1 MRGNKDFK
9 KGGKLGVLKRGTGTP
24 LRTMLIWWLKTCALV
39 KKGKFANISVT
50 LRFSKLQTVFKAVV
64 TKL

>member
-9 KGGKLGVLKRGTGTP
+9 KGGKLGVLKRGAGTP
-24 LRTMLIWWLKTCALV
+24 LRTMLIWWLETCALV
-39 KKGKFANISVT
+39 KKGKFANLSVT
-50 LRFSKLQTVFKAVV
+50 LTFSKLRTVFKAVV